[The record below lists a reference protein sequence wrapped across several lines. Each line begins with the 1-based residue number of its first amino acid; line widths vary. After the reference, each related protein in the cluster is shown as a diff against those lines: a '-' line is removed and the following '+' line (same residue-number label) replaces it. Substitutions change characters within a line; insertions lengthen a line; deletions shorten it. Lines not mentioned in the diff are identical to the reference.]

1 MKEVNINISSVGF
14 PSQFVSD
21 AEKAT
26 DEFGLQIGQAIQYEW
41 FRKDSNGCRY
51 YSQWRDFNRLRLYA
65 RGEQSVAKYK
75 NELAVDG
82 DLSYLNLDW
91 TPVPILP
98 KFVDVVVNGMS
109 DRIFKVKAYAQD
121 ALSQSKRSKY
131 QDMIEGQMAAKDIL
145 TTVKE
150 KTGFDPFTVDPDELP
165 STDEELSLYMN
176 LNYKPAIEIAEEEA
190 IDTMFAENHYEDTR
204 KRIDYDQMVIG
215 MGVAK
220 HEFLPGSGVQ
230 VSYVDPANIVYSYTE
245 DPHFKDCFYWGE
257 IKTVGISELIKIDP
271 DLDKEDLEKISQ
283 YSQSW
288 YNYFNTAQYSENDIF
303 YRDTCTLMYFNYKT
317 TKKMVYKK
325 KVNDTGAIKMIE
337 KDDTFNPPEEM
348 MDEGNFE
355 KIEKT
360 IDVWYDGVMV
370 MGTNIILKWELAK
383 NMVRP
388 KSSSQHAL
396 PNYVAVAPRMYKGVI
411 ESLVRRMIPFADLIQ
426 MTHLKLQQV
435 ISRVVPDGV
444 YIDADG
450 LNEVDL
456 GTGAAYNPEDALR
469 LYFQT
474 GSVIGRSYTQD
485 GEYNQGRVPIQQLTS
500 NSGASKTQML
510 LANYNHYLDMIRSV
524 TGLNEAR
531 DGSTPN
537 PDALV
542 GVQKLAA
549 LSSNTAT
556 RHILDGSLY
565 IYRTL
570 AEALTYRVADIL
582 EYAEFKEDFINKIGK
597 YNVSILGEISELYIY
612 DFGVFIELSP
622 DEEQKAMLEQNI
634 QMALSKSSINLEDA
648 IDIREIKNLKLANQL
663 LKVKRKAK
671 QEQEEKMQMQ
681 QQAMTAQQQ
690 LKSQEMA
697 AQVAIQKINL
707 EAQAQMKIK
716 QAEIAFEI
724 EKQNNEANLKAML
737 MKQEFAY
744 NQQLRGISE
753 NALAFREGERET
765 AKKDRISQQ
774 NTEQSQLINQRKN
787 NLPPKTFESNEDSM
801 DGFDLA
807 EFNPR

>member
-1 MKEVNINISSVGF
+1 MKDVTINISSVGF

-21 AEKAT
+21 AEKETA
-26 DEFGLQIGQAIQYEW
+26 EFGLQIGQAIQYEW

-91 TPVPILP
+91 TPVPIIP
-98 KFVDVVVNGMS
+98 KFVDIVVNGMS
-109 DRIFKVKAYAQD
+109 DRLFKVNAFAQD
-121 ALSQSKRSKY
+121 ALSQKERSEFQKT
-131 QDMIEGQMAAKDIL
+131 IEGEMAAKDVL
-145 TTVKE
+145 STVLN
-150 KTGFDPFTVDPDELP
+150 KTGFNAFTMNPDDLP
-165 STDEELSLYMN
+165 QNDEELSLYMN

-190 IDTMFAENHYEDTR
+190 INTMFEENHYVDVR
-204 KRIDYDQMVIG
+204 KRLDYDIMVTG
-215 MGVAK
+215 MAVAK
-220 HEFLPGSGVQ
+220 HEFLPGAGVDI
-230 VSYVDPANIVYSYTE
+230 SYVDPANVVYSYTE

-257 IKTVGISELIKIDP
+257 IKTVPIAELIKIDP
-271 DLDKEDLEKISQ
+271 SLTNDDLEKISQ

-288 YNYFNTAQYSENDIF
+288 YDYFNVAQFYENDIF

-325 KVNDTGAIKMIE
+325 KVKENGNISMIE
-337 KDDTFNPPEEM
+337 KDDSFNPPEEM
-348 MDEGNFE
+348 MEEGKFE
-355 KIEKT
+355 KVEKT

-388 KSSSQHAL
+388 KSSSQHAI

-411 ESLVRRMIPFADLIQ
+411 ESLVRRMIPYADLIQ

-435 ISRVVPDGV
+435 IARTVPDGV

-474 GSVIGRSYTQD
+474 GSVIGRSYTQEGD
-485 GEYNQGRVPIQQLTS
+485 FNQAKVPIQQLTS
-500 NSGASKTQML
+500 NSGASKASML
-510 LANYNHYLDMIRSV
+510 IGNLNHYLDMIRAV

-531 DGSTPN
+531 DGTIANS
-537 PDALV
+537 DALV
-542 GVQKLAA
+542 GIQKLAA

-582 EYAEFKEDFINKIGK
+582 EYSDFKEDFINKIGR
-597 YNVSILGEISELYIY
+597 YNVSILNEISDLYIY
-612 DFGVFIELSP
+612 DFGVFIEVSP
-622 DEEQKAMLEQNI
+622 DEEQQAMLEQNI
-634 QMALSKSSINLEDA
+634 QMALSKQDINLEDA

-671 QEQEEKMQMQ
+671 QEEDKKKDQQKQQAVLQQQMQ
-681 QQAMTAQQQ
+681 SQQ
-690 LKSQEMA
+690 MA
-697 AQVAIQKINL
+697 AQVALQKIEA
-707 EAQAQMKIK
+707 EAQAKIQYR
-716 QAEIAFEI
+716 QADIAFEL
-724 EKQNNEANLKAML
+724 EKLKGEANLKAQL
-737 MKQEFAY
+737 MQQEFNY
-744 NQQLRGISE
+744 NLQLQGMTQSQISQ
-753 NALAFREGERET
+753 REQDKEK
-765 AKKDRISQQ
+765 AKADRISQQ
-774 NTEQSQLINQRKN
+774 NTQQSELITQRKN
-787 NLPPKTFESNEDSM
+787 NLPPKKFESNEDTL

-807 EFNPR
+807 EYEPR

>member
-1 MKEVNINISSVGF
+1 MKDVKIDIPSTGF

-26 DEFGLQIGQAIQYEW
+26 QEFGLQIGQAIQYEW
-41 FRKDSNGCRY
+41 FKKDGNQCRY
-51 YSQWRDFNRLRLYA
+51 YNQWRDFHRLRLYA
-65 RGEQSVAKYK
+65 RGEQSIAKYK
-75 NELAVDG
+75 NELAIDG

-98 KFVDVVVNGMS
+98 KFVDIVVNGMQ
-109 DRIFKVKAYAQD
+109 DREFKVKAYSQD
-121 ALSQSKRSKY
+121 ALSQAKRSKY

-145 TTVKE
+145 TTIQE
-150 KTGFDPFTVDPDELP
+150 QTGVDPFVMDPDELP
-165 STDEELSLYMN
+165 SSDEELSLYMN

-190 IDTMFAENHYEDTR
+190 IDTMFQENHYDDIR
-204 KRIDYDQMVIG
+204 KQLDYDSTVVG
-215 MGVAK
+215 MAVAK

-230 VSYVDPANIVYSYTE
+230 ISYVDPANVVYSYTE

-257 IKTVGISELIKIDP
+257 IKTLPITELTKIDP
-271 DLDKEDLEKISQ
+271 TITREDLEEISK

-288 YNYFNTAQYSENDIF
+288 YDYYNVAQFYENDIF

-325 KVNDTGAIKMIE
+325 RILEGGGSKMIE
-337 KDDTFNPPEEM
+337 KDDSFNPPDEM
-348 MDEGNFE
+348 LEEGNFE

-435 ISRVVPDGV
+435 IARTVPDGV

-456 GTGAAYNPEDALR
+456 GTGASYDPSDALR

-474 GSVIGRSYTQD
+474 GSVVGRSYTQE
-485 GEYNQGRVPIQQLTS
+485 GEYNQGKVPIQQLTS

-510 LANYNHYLDMIRSV
+510 IANYNHYLDMIRSV

-531 DGSTPN
+531 DGSTPS

-549 LSSNTAT
+549 LNSNTAT
-556 RHILDGSLY
+556 RHILDASLY
-565 IYRTL
+565 IYKSL

-582 EYAEFKEDFINKIGK
+582 EYSDFKEDFINKIGK
-597 YNVSILGEISELYIY
+597 YNVSILGEISDLYIY
-612 DFGVFIELSP
+612 DFGIFIELSP

-634 QMALSKSSINLEDA
+634 QMALSKGDINLEDA

-663 LKVKRKAK
+663 LKVKRLSK
-671 QEQEEKMQMQ
+671 QERDERMAMQ

-690 LKSQEMA
+690 LKSQELA
-697 AQVAIQKINL
+697 AQVAMQKIQM
-707 EAQAQMKIK
+707 ETESKMKIK
-716 QAEIAFEI
+716 QAEVAFEI
-724 EKQNNEANLKAML
+724 EKNKNEAALKAQL
-737 MKQEFAY
+737 MQQEFNY
-744 NQQLRGISE
+744 NLQLHNMSE
-753 NALAFREGERET
+753 QSLSSRESSREK
-765 AKKDRISQQ
+765 AKSDRISQQ
-774 NTEQSQLINQRKN
+774 NTEQSKLISQRKN
-787 NLPPKTFESNEDSM
+787 NLPPQNFESNEDSL

-807 EFNPR
+807 EFEPR

>member
-1 MKEVNINISSVGF
+1 MKDVTINISSVGF

-21 AEKAT
+21 SEKAT
-26 DEFGLQIGQAIQYEW
+26 KEFGLQIGQAIQYEW
-41 FRKDSNGCRY
+41 FRKDSSGSRY

-65 RGEQSVAKYK
+65 RGEQSIAKYK

-98 KFVDVVVNGMS
+98 KFVDVVVNGMQ
-109 DRIFKVKAYAQD
+109 DRLFKVKAYAQD
-121 ALSQSKRSKY
+121 ALSQAKRSKY
-131 QDMIEGQMAAKDIL
+131 QNMVEGQMAAKDIL
-145 TTVKE
+145 STVQKN
-150 KTGFDPFTVDPDELP
+150 TGFDPFIMNPDELP
-165 STDEELSLYMN
+165 ATDEELSLYMN

-190 IDTMFAENHYEDTR
+190 IDTMFSENHYQDIR

-215 MGVAK
+215 VGMAK
-220 HEFLPGSGVQ
+220 HEFLPGSGVEI
-230 VSYVDPANIVYSYTE
+230 SYVDPANVVYSYTE
-245 DPHFKDCFYWGE
+245 DHYFKDCFYWGE
-257 IKTVGISELIKIDP
+257 IKTVSLGELIKIDP
-271 DLDKEDLEKISQ
+271 DLDNEDLEKISQ

-288 YNYFNTAQYSENDIF
+288 FDYFNTAQYYENDIF

-325 KVNDTGAIKMIE
+325 KINDGGGTRMIE

-348 MDEGNFE
+348 LEEGNFE

-388 KSSSQHAL
+388 KSSSQHAM
-396 PNYVAVAPRMYKGVI
+396 PNYVASAPRMYKGVI

-435 ISRVVPDGV
+435 IARVVPDGV

-474 GSVIGRSYTQD
+474 GSVIGRSYTQE

-510 LANYNHYLDMIRSV
+510 ISNYNHYLDMIRSV

-537 PDALV
+537 SDALV

-582 EYAEFKEDFINKIGK
+582 EYSDFKEDFINKIGK
-597 YNVSILGEISELYIY
+597 YNVSILGEISDLYIY

-634 QMALSKSSINLEDA
+634 QMALSKGDINLEDA

-663 LKVKRKAK
+663 LKVKRKSK
-671 QEQEEKMQMQ
+671 QEQDEKREMQKQSM
-681 QQAMTAQQQ
+681 MAQQQ

-697 AQVAIQKINL
+697 AQVAMQTIQLETQGKLEYKQGEVQLEIERNKA
-707 EAQAQMKIK
+707 EAQ
-716 QAEIAFEI
+716 
-724 EKQNNEANLKAML
+724 LKSQL
-737 MKQEFAY
+737 MQQEFNY
-744 NQQLRGISE
+744 NLQLRGMDGMALSQREESRDKGKSE
-753 NALAFREGERET
+753 
-765 AKKDRISQQ
+765 RISQQ
-774 NTEQSQLINQRKN
+774 NTEQSKLITQRKN
-787 NLPPKTFESNEDSM
+787 NLPPQNFESNEDSL

-807 EFNPR
+807 EFEPR